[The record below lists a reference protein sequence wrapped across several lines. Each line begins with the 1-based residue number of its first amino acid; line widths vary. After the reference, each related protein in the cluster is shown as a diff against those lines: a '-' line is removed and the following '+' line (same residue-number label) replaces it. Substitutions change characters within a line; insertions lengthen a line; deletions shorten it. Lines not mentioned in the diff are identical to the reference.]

1 MAISMLVHGGA
12 GALAPD
18 DAAGECVQGCLEAV
32 RAGHAVLKQGGSAVD
47 AVEAAVVVLE
57 DNPFFNAGYGAC
69 LNADGEVELD
79 ASVMSGESLNAG
91 GVAVVKGVKNPVR
104 LARAVMER
112 TPHLLLA
119 ADGASRFARE
129 SGFPFHP
136 PEQLITPRARE
147 RYERERAQQ
156 WFPKGGTVGA
166 VALDARGHVAAAT
179 STGGTSG
186 KRPGRVGDS
195 PIVGAGTYADDAAG
209 AASATGHGESIL
221 KATLTRFTV
230 DALRAGAAP
239 QGAAEAAMTE
249 LHRVKGSGGVI
260 LVDRTGRL
268 AFAFNTARMARA
280 WISVE
285 GVEGAAFTG

>member
-1 MAISMLVHGGA
+1 MAIALLVHGGA

-18 DAAGECVQGCLEAV
+18 DRAEDCVKGCLAAA
-32 RAGHAVLKQGGSAVD
+32 RAGHAVLRQGGSAVD

-57 DNPFFNAGYGAC
+57 DDPLFNAGYGAC

-79 ASVMSGESLNAG
+79 ASVMSGESLGAG
-91 GVAVVKGVKNPVR
+91 GVAVVKGIKNPIR

-119 ADGASRFARE
+119 AEGAHRFAEE
-129 SGFPFHP
+129 SGIARCAPSS
-136 PEQLITPRARE
+136 LITERARE
-147 RYERERAQQ
+147 RHARELQKQ
-156 WFPKGGTVGA
+156 WHPKGGTVGA

-195 PIVGAGTYADDAAG
+195 PVIGAGTYADDAAG

-221 KATLTRFTV
+221 RATLTRFTV

-239 QGAAEAAMTE
+239 QAAAEAAMTE
-249 LHRVKGSGGVI
+249 LHRVKGSGGLI

-280 WISVE
+280 WISAD
-285 GVEGAAFTG
+285 GVEGGGFTG